1 MQRMWSPDAMIAAS
15 GAINCNSQLHDG
27 LRQITSTSGV
37 ARNFN
42 VSRTLMVQRRK
53 PKPCIYRKLKM
64 PDKDE
69 IVSQYARFH
78 F

>member
-1 MQRMWSPDAMIAAS
+1 
-15 GAINCNSQLHDG
+15 
-27 LRQITSTSGV
+27 
-37 ARNFN
+37 
-42 VSRTLMVQRRK
+42 MVQRRK

-69 IVSQYARFH
+69 IVSQYAKFQ